1 MFLQFQP
8 LYGSYL
14 FVLSTLATINKKI
27 ILISLLN
34 ILELYLQFIMSM
46 LLRFKSN
53 IMLRQKL
60 DYSQRFMLE
69 QVRIIE
75 KAEII
80 YYKSFCMSPRRYRKK
95 LKRLDPSIATCL
107 NIITVELKVQNVKLD
122 HHIFGKL
129 LSNPTIREL
138 AEKNLKVK
146 GYEPPP
152 EYDDQGKPI
161 YKTFTP
167 MPNSARRI
175 MLRVY
180 KESWLLITFYI
191 LLLLINLII
200 VIAG

>member
-1 MFLQFQP
+1 
-8 LYGSYL
+8 
-14 FVLSTLATINKKI
+14 
-27 ILISLLN
+27 
-34 ILELYLQFIMSM
+34 MSM

-60 DYSQRFMLE
+60 DYSQRLMLE
-69 QVRIIE
+69 QVKIIE

-80 YYKSFCMSPRRYRKK
+80 YYKSFRMSPRRYRKK

-107 NIITVELKVQNVKLD
+107 NIITVKLKVQNVELD
-122 HHIFGKL
+122 LHTYEKL

-138 AEKNLKVK
+138 AEKNLKVQ
-146 GYEPPP
+146 GYKPPP

-200 VIAG
+200 VVAG